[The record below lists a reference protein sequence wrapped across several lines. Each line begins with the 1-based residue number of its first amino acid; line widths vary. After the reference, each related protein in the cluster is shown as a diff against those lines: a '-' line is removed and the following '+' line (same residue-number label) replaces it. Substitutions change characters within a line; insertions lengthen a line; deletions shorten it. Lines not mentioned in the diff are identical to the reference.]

1 MARVLIGLVVFFN
14 LQCAFVFLVT
24 PDRYAGSFE
33 LSGLAGR
40 MAVQAMGLL
49 FVMWNVPY
57 VVAITNPARQIISLI
72 EACVMQGIGLVGE
85 SILLLS
91 LPPGHLALTQTV
103 QRFIGFDGAG
113 LLLLLIALT
122 LVFRSRR
129 SWRL

>member
-1 MARVLIGLVVFFN
+1 
-14 LQCAFVFLVT
+14 
-24 PDRYAGSFE
+24 
-33 LSGLAGR
+33 

-57 VVAITNPARQIISLI
+57 VVAITNPARQMISLI

-91 LPPGHLALTQTV
+91 LPPGHFMLTQTV

-113 LLLLLIALT
+113 LLLLVIALT
-122 LVFRSRR
+122 LSCRSRR
-129 SWRL
+129 S